1 VNTNPT
7 LIPLFVRYAKRTSVG
22 LRDKM
27 IIKCPHCGKE
37 IELSMTDP
45 FKDDNDEKE

>member
-1 VNTNPT
+1 MEKYIIT
-7 LIPLFVRYAKRTSVG
+7 IMK
-22 LRDKM
+22 RDKM